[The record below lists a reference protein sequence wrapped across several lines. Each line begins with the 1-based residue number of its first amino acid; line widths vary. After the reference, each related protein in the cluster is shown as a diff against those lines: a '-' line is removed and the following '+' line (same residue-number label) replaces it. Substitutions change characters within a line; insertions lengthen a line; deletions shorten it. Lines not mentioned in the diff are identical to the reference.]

1 MSFNP
6 MLSYMLDRIQGFS
19 CNLFRLET
27 DNGDT
32 ANPGQIITLSMPD
45 NTLLNLRSL
54 QLYAEYAGSGTT
66 AGVRLVPID
75 QLAERIE
82 VTCGG
87 IVLSQGNNFTNTLL
101 AAMVALGEE
110 ECDQNLG
117 HKNMYREQNQLSSD
131 ITAYTTTDNEGASG
145 LPFAPYA
152 MTKFMGFMDS
162 AAPQIIDLSLL
173 PSLKIRI
180 SLAPKNVLSSAGSV
194 LLGND
199 KVGATAAVAFA
210 TNTLTSAAG
219 AGNVVLPAI
228 TATGGFTTATN
239 ATASNATYQLSS
251 LHATVECCNLS
262 SSLFDQAVA
271 AQMAQQG
278 FLEIPFKTY
287 ISFQETH
294 SGSSKFSVSSAS
306 IDKVITCWRASDYD
320 TVKAPVAISG
330 YKSKVA
336 FAVGGSG
343 NDPVNVGAP
352 LYDTGD
358 YNMEKYHSSYF
369 NFQAPSAQTGTGAA
383 YLTAQDV
390 TFQLSL
396 NSAYYP
402 NYPASLAEAFGITKN
417 STKKHL
423 EYASNMTLDQYIRN
437 YCIQVY
443 RFNMPGHDDVR
454 ILSGIDSRSS
464 LLNGIVRTGGTISGN
479 PVLNT
484 FVQCT
489 SVLRVGAGRS
499 VSLLS

>member
-1 MSFNP
+1 
-6 MLSYMLDRIQGFS
+6 MLSMMLDRIQGFS
-19 CNLFRLET
+19 CNYFRIEC
-27 DNGDT
+27 DNGTT

-45 NTLLNLRSL
+45 NSILHLKSL
-54 QLYAEYAGSGTT
+54 QLYAEYAGSGTN

-117 HKNMYREQNQLSSD
+117 HKNMYREQNQLSTD
-131 ITAYTTTDNEGASG
+131 IAAYSTTNNEAASG

-152 MTKFMGFMDS
+152 MSKFMGFMDS
-162 AAPQIIDLSLL
+162 AAPQLLDTSLL
-173 PSLKIRI
+173 PSLRIRI
-180 SLAPKNVLSSAGSV
+180 TLAPRNVVSSAGAV
-194 LLGND
+194 LLGNSP
-199 KVGATAAVAFA
+199 VGATAAVAFA
-210 TNTLTSAAG
+210 TNTISSAAG

-228 TATGGFTTATN
+228 SATGGFTTAVN
-239 ATASNATYQLSS
+239 AAAGSATYSLSS
-251 LHATVECCNLS
+251 LHATVECCNLA

-271 AQMAQQG
+271 AQMSQQG
-278 FLEIPFKTY
+278 FLEIPFKSY

-294 SGSSKFSVSSAS
+294 TGSSRFSVSSAS

-320 TVKAPVAISG
+320 TVGAPVPISG

-336 FAVGGSG
+336 FAVGGDG
-343 NDPVNVGAP
+343 TAPVNVGAP
-352 LYDTGD
+352 GYDTGD
-358 YNMEKYHSSYF
+358 YNKEKYQSKYF
-369 NFQAPSAQTGTGAA
+369 NFQAPSNQAQTGAN
-383 YLTAQDV
+383 YLTDQDV

-402 NYPASLAEAFGITKN
+402 NYPASFAEAFGITKN
-417 STKKHL
+417 STDHHL
-423 EYASNMTLDQYIRN
+423 EYASNMSLDQYIRN

-443 RFNMPGHDDVR
+443 RFNMPGSDSVR
-454 ILSGIDSRSS
+454 VLSGIDSRSS
-464 LLNGIVRTGGTISGN
+464 MLNGVVRTGGTIAGN
-479 PVLNT
+479 PVLNI
-484 FVQCT
+484 FVET
-489 SVLRVGAGRS
+489 TAVLRVGAGRA